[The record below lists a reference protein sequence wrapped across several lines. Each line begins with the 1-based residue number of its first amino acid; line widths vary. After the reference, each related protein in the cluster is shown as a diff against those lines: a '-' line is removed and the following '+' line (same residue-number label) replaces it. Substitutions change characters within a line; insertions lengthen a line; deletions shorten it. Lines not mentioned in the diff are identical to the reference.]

1 VDIWPRQQRRK
12 ALRVRDH
19 LPREQ
24 DTYQRSQTTSCPV
37 QRQRIFLV
45 PKREKP
51 TKPLITK
58 CFAWNKNNVPYRA
71 LSKIPKASCVDQ
83 IYTDIERDRRAW
95 RPWAV
100 AYARCERLCMRNR
113 SCGNFFHGAIDFVIY
128 WVINLSNVLVT
139 ETLREKAV
147 SVANRSFPPP
157 LKNVVV
163 KLTTDPYL
171 DGSDQ
176 PGADGQFLTK
186 KRRRD
191 ADAPATPFNPSSCCG

>member
-1 VDIWPRQQRRK
+1 
-12 ALRVRDH
+12 
-19 LPREQ
+19 
-24 DTYQRSQTTSCPV
+24 
-37 QRQRIFLV
+37 
-45 PKREKP
+45 
-51 TKPLITK
+51 
-58 CFAWNKNNVPYRA
+58 
-71 LSKIPKASCVDQ
+71 
-83 IYTDIERDRRAW
+83 
-95 RPWAV
+95 
-100 AYARCERLCMRNR
+100 MRNR